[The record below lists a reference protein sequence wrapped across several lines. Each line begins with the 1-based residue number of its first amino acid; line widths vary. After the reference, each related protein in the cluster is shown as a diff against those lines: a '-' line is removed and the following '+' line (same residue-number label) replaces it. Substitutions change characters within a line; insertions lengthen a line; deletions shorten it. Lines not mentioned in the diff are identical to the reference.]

1 VYVFLW
7 QMPRDVRVQPEIQG
21 IEAVRGQLHQL
32 LAMSEHSIPGSIS
45 DVTVFS
51 YFLSFRIQT

>member
-1 VYVFLW
+1 
-7 QMPRDVRVQPEIQG
+7 MPRDVRVQPEIQG